1 MRDILDKSLKDAM
14 RARDT
19 QKISTIRLINA
30 AIKDRDIAIRSE
42 DNLEGVSDQEILSI
56 LSKMIKQ
63 RKESAKQYEEGGRLE
78 LAQQEFEEIEII
90 ENFLPRQLDLNETEQ
105 IVKKIILEINA
116 NSLRDMGKVMSLLK
130 ENYSGKMD
138 FGKAGVLAKELL
150 SK

>member
-42 DNLEGVSDQEILSI
+42 DNLEGVSDEEILSI

-90 ENFLPRQLDLNETEQ
+90 EHFLPRQLDLNETEQ

>member
-1 MRDILDKSLKDAM
+1 MRDKLDKSLKDAM

-42 DNLEGVSDQEILSI
+42 DNLEGVSDGEILSI

-90 ENFLPRQLDLNETEQ
+90 ENFLPRQLDLNEIEQ

-138 FGKAGVLAKELL
+138 FGKAGVVAKELL

>member
-1 MRDILDKSLKDAM
+1 MREILDKSLKDAM

-30 AIKDRDIAIRSE
+30 AIKDRDISIRSE
-42 DNLEGVSDQEILSI
+42 DNLEGVSDEEILYI

-90 ENFLPRQLDLNETEQ
+90 ENFLPRQLDLSETEQ

-138 FGKAGVLAKELL
+138 FGKAGVVAKELL

>member
-42 DNLEGVSDQEILSI
+42 DNLEGVSDEEILSI

-90 ENFLPRQLDLNETEQ
+90 ENFLPRQLDPNEIEQ

-130 ENYSGKMD
+130 ENYLGKMD
-138 FGKAGVLAKELL
+138 FGKAGVVAKELL

>member
-42 DNLEGVSDQEILSI
+42 DNLEGVSDGEILSI

-78 LAQQEFEEIEII
+78 LAQQEIEEIEII
-90 ENFLPRQLDLNETEQ
+90 ENFLPRQLDLNEIEQ

-138 FGKAGVLAKELL
+138 FGKAGVVAKELL

>member
-1 MRDILDKSLKDAM
+1 MSDILDKSLKDAM

-42 DNLEGVSDQEILSI
+42 DNLEGVSDGEILSI

-90 ENFLPRQLDLNETEQ
+90 ENFLPRQLDPNEIEQ

-138 FGKAGVLAKELL
+138 FGKAGVVAKELL

>member
-42 DNLEGVSDQEILSI
+42 DNLEGVSDEEILSI

-78 LAQQEFEEIEII
+78 LAQQELEEIEII
-90 ENFLPRQLDLNETEQ
+90 ENFLPRQLDLNEIEQ

-138 FGKAGVLAKELL
+138 FSKAGVVAKELL

>member
-42 DNLEGVSDQEILSI
+42 DNLEGVSDEEILSI

-90 ENFLPRQLDLNETEQ
+90 ENFLPRQLDLNEIEQ

-116 NSLRDMGKVMSLLK
+116 NSLRDMGRVMSLLK

-138 FGKAGVLAKELL
+138 FGKAGVVAKELL

>member
-14 RARDT
+14 RARDK

-42 DNLEGVSDQEILSI
+42 DNLEGVSDEEILSI

-78 LAQQEFEEIEII
+78 LAQQELEEIEII
-90 ENFLPRQLDLNETEQ
+90 ENFLPRQLDLNEIEQ

-138 FGKAGVLAKELL
+138 FGKAGVVAKELL

>member
-30 AIKDRDIAIRSE
+30 AIKDRDIAVRSE
-42 DNLEGVSDQEILSI
+42 DNLEGVSDEEILSI

-78 LAQQEFEEIEII
+78 LAQQELEEIEII

-138 FGKAGVLAKELL
+138 FGKAGVVAKELL

>member
-14 RARDT
+14 RARDA

-42 DNLEGVSDQEILSI
+42 DNLEGVSDEEILSI

-63 RKESAKQYEEGGRLE
+63 RKDSAKQYEEGGRLE
-78 LAQQEFEEIEII
+78 LAQQEFEEIKII
-90 ENFLPRQLDLNETEQ
+90 ENFLPKQLDLNETEQ
-105 IVKKIILEINA
+105 VVKKIILEINA

-130 ENYSGKMD
+130 ESYSGKMD
-138 FGKAGVLAKELL
+138 FGKAGVVAKELL

>member
-42 DNLEGVSDQEILSI
+42 DNLEGVSDEEILSI

-90 ENFLPRQLDLNETEQ
+90 ENFLPRQLDFNEIEQ

-138 FGKAGVLAKELL
+138 FGKAGVVAKELL

>member
-42 DNLEGVSDQEILSI
+42 DNLEGVSDEEILSI

-63 RKESAKQYEEGGRLE
+63 RKESAKQYVEGGRLE

-90 ENFLPRQLDLNETEQ
+90 ENFLPKQLDLNEIEQ

-138 FGKAGVLAKELL
+138 FGKAGVVAKELL

>member
-14 RARDT
+14 RARDS

-30 AIKDRDIAIRSE
+30 AIKHRDIAVRSE
-42 DNLEGVSDQEILSI
+42 DNLEGVSDEEILSI

-63 RKESAKQYEEGGRLE
+63 RQESAKQYEEGGRLE
-78 LAQQEFEEIEII
+78 LAQQELEEIEII
-90 ENFLPRQLDLNETEQ
+90 ENFLPRQLDLNEIEQ

-138 FGKAGVLAKELL
+138 FGKAGVVAKELL

>member
-14 RARDT
+14 RARDA

-42 DNLEGVSDQEILSI
+42 DNLEGVSDEEILSI

-90 ENFLPRQLDLNETEQ
+90 KNFLPRQLDLNETEQ

-116 NSLRDMGKVMSLLK
+116 NSLRDMGKVMNLLK

-138 FGKAGVLAKELL
+138 FGKAGVVAKELL

>member
-90 ENFLPRQLDLNETEQ
+90 ENFLPRQLDLNEIEQ

-138 FGKAGVLAKELL
+138 FGKAGVVAKELL

>member
-14 RARDT
+14 KARDA

-30 AIKDRDIAIRSE
+30 AIKDLDIAIRSE
-42 DNLEGVSDQEILSI
+42 DNLEGVSDEEILSI

-90 ENFLPRQLDLNETEQ
+90 ENFLPRQLDLNEIEQ

-138 FGKAGVLAKELL
+138 FGKAGVVAKELL
-150 SK
+150 YK

>member
-42 DNLEGVSDQEILSI
+42 DNLEGVSDGEILSI

-78 LAQQEFEEIEII
+78 LAQQELEEIEII
-90 ENFLPRQLDLNETEQ
+90 ENFLPRQLDLNEIEQ

-138 FGKAGVLAKELL
+138 FGKAGVVAKELL

>member
-1 MRDILDKSLKDAM
+1 MRDKLDKSLKDAM

-42 DNLEGVSDQEILSI
+42 DNLEGVSDEEILSI

-116 NSLRDMGKVMSLLK
+116 NSLRDMGKVMNLLK

-138 FGKAGVLAKELL
+138 FGKAGVVAKELL

>member
-14 RARDT
+14 RARDA

-42 DNLEGVSDQEILSI
+42 DNLEGVSDEEILSI

-63 RKESAKQYEEGGRLE
+63 RKDSAKQYEEGGRLE
-78 LAQQEFEEIEII
+78 LAQQEFEEIKII

-105 IVKKIILEINA
+105 IVKKTILEINA

-138 FGKAGVLAKELL
+138 FSKAGVIAKELL

>member
-42 DNLEGVSDQEILSI
+42 DNLEGVSDEEILSI

-78 LAQQEFEEIEII
+78 LAQQEFKEIEII
-90 ENFLPRQLDLNETEQ
+90 ENFLPRQLDLNEIEQ

-130 ENYSGKMD
+130 KNYSGKMD
-138 FGKAGVLAKELL
+138 FGKAGVVAKELL

>member
-14 RARDT
+14 RARNA

-30 AIKDRDIAIRSE
+30 AIKDRDIAVRSE
-42 DNLEGVSDQEILSI
+42 DNLEGVNDEEILSI

-78 LAQQEFEEIEII
+78 LAQQEFEEIKII
-90 ENFLPRQLDLNETEQ
+90 ETFLPRQLDSNETEQ

-116 NSLRDMGKVMSLLK
+116 TSLRDMGKVMNFLK

-138 FGKAGVLAKELL
+138 FGKAGVVAKELL

>member
-14 RARDT
+14 RARDA

-42 DNLEGVSDQEILSI
+42 DNLEGVSDEEILSI

-90 ENFLPRQLDLNETEQ
+90 EHFLPRQLDLNETEQ

-138 FGKAGVLAKELL
+138 FGKAGAVAKELL

>member
-14 RARDT
+14 RARDK

-42 DNLEGVSDQEILSI
+42 DNLQGVSDKEILSI

-90 ENFLPRQLDLNETEQ
+90 ENFLPRQLDLNEIEQ

-138 FGKAGVLAKELL
+138 FGKAGVVAKELL

>member
-14 RARDT
+14 KARDA

-42 DNLEGVSDQEILSI
+42 DNLEGVSDEEILSI

-90 ENFLPRQLDLNETEQ
+90 ENFLPRQLDPNEIEQ

-138 FGKAGVLAKELL
+138 FGKAGVVAKELL

>member
-14 RARDT
+14 RARDK

-42 DNLEGVSDQEILSI
+42 DNLEGVSDEEILSI

-90 ENFLPRQLDLNETEQ
+90 ENFLPRQLDLNEIEQ

-138 FGKAGVLAKELL
+138 FGKAGVVAKELL

>member
-1 MRDILDKSLKDAM
+1 MRDILRKSLKDAM

-42 DNLEGVSDQEILSI
+42 DNLEGVSDEEILSI

-90 ENFLPRQLDLNETEQ
+90 ENFLPRQLDLNEIEQ

-138 FGKAGVLAKELL
+138 FGKAGVVAKELL

>member
-42 DNLEGVSDQEILSI
+42 DNLEGVSDEEILSI

-63 RKESAKQYEEGGRLE
+63 RKDSAKQYEEGGRLE
-78 LAQQEFEEIEII
+78 LAQQELEEIEII
-90 ENFLPRQLDLNETEQ
+90 ENFLPRQLDLNEIEQ

-116 NSLRDMGKVMSLLK
+116 NSLRDMGKVMSFLK

-138 FGKAGVLAKELL
+138 FGKAGVVAKELL

>member
-14 RARDT
+14 RARNA

-30 AIKDRDIAIRSE
+30 AIKDRDIAVRSE
-42 DNLEGVSDQEILSI
+42 DNLEGVSDEEILSI

-78 LAQQEFEEIEII
+78 LAQQEFEEIKII
-90 ENFLPRQLDLNETEQ
+90 ETFLPRQLDSNETEQ

-116 NSLRDMGKVMSLLK
+116 TSLRDMGKVMNLLK

-138 FGKAGVLAKELL
+138 FGKAGAVAKELL

>member
-14 RARDT
+14 RARNA

-30 AIKDRDIAIRSE
+30 AIKDRDIAVRSE
-42 DNLEGVSDQEILSI
+42 DNLEGVSDEEILSI

-78 LAQQEFEEIEII
+78 LAQQEFEEIKII
-90 ENFLPRQLDLNETEQ
+90 ETFLPRQLDSNETEQ

-116 NSLRDMGKVMSLLK
+116 TSLRDMGKVMNFLK

-138 FGKAGVLAKELL
+138 FGKAGAVAKELL

>member
-42 DNLEGVSDQEILSI
+42 DNLEGVSDEEILSI

-78 LAQQEFEEIEII
+78 LAQQELEEIEII
-90 ENFLPRQLDLNETEQ
+90 ENFLPRQLDLNEIEQ

-116 NSLRDMGKVMSLLK
+116 NSLRDMG
-130 ENYSGKMD
+130 
-138 FGKAGVLAKELL
+138 
-150 SK
+150 

>member
-14 RARDT
+14 RSRDT

-42 DNLEGVSDQEILSI
+42 DNLEGVSDEEILSI

-63 RKESAKQYEEGGRLE
+63 RKDSAKQYEEGGRLE

-116 NSLRDMGKVMSLLK
+116 NSLRDMGKVMSFLK

-138 FGKAGVLAKELL
+138 FGKAGVVAKELL

>member
-42 DNLEGVSDQEILSI
+42 DNLEGVSDEEILSI

-78 LAQQEFEEIEII
+78 LAQQELQEIEII
-90 ENFLPRQLDLNETEQ
+90 ENFLPRQLDLNEIEQ

-138 FGKAGVLAKELL
+138 FSKAGVVAKELL

>member
-42 DNLEGVSDQEILSI
+42 DNLEGVSDEEILSI

-78 LAQQEFEEIEII
+78 LAQQEFKEIEII
-90 ENFLPRQLDLNETEQ
+90 ENFLPRQLDLNEIEQ

-138 FGKAGVLAKELL
+138 FGKAGVVAKELL

>member
-42 DNLEGVSDQEILSI
+42 DNLEGVSDEEILSI

-90 ENFLPRQLDLNETEQ
+90 ENFLPRQLDLNEIEQ

-130 ENYSGKMD
+130 ENYAGKMD
-138 FGKAGVLAKELL
+138 FGKAGVVAKELL

>member
-1 MRDILDKSLKDAM
+1 MRDILNKSLKDAM
-14 RARDT
+14 RARDA

-42 DNLEGVSDQEILSI
+42 DNLEGVSDEEILSI

-63 RKESAKQYEEGGRLE
+63 RKDSAKQYEEGGRLE
-78 LAQQEFEEIEII
+78 LAQQEFEEIKII

-105 IVKKIILEINA
+105 IVKKTILEINA

-138 FGKAGVLAKELL
+138 FSKAGVVAKELL

>member
-14 RARDT
+14 RARDA

-42 DNLEGVSDQEILSI
+42 DNLEGVSDEEILSI

-63 RKESAKQYEEGGRLE
+63 RKDSAKQYEEGVRLE
-78 LAQQEFEEIEII
+78 LAQQEFEEIKII

-105 IVKKIILEINA
+105 IVKKTILEINA
-116 NSLRDMGKVMSLLK
+116 NSLRDMGKVMNLLK

-138 FGKAGVLAKELL
+138 FSKAGVVAKELL

>member
-42 DNLEGVSDQEILSI
+42 DNLEGVSDEEILSI

-90 ENFLPRQLDLNETEQ
+90 EHFLPRQLDLNETEQ

-138 FGKAGVLAKELL
+138 FGKAGVVAKELL